1 MGYVRT
7 AEEIDRIQAM
17 TRRALFTLEG
27 VSIEF
32 ETTPEFARSVL
43 PPCLE
48 PDGAR
53 GVATVSRWQA
63 GVCGEFESTAVMLNA
78 RWGQYVGTYFL
89 TLIVSGDM
97 PVTIGRE
104 LWGEPKKLGN
114 THLYRDGNDV
124 YGYAERNG
132 TRIVQIDA
140 SFTEDLGPQQVE
152 GYALEVN
159 GYLGHDASL
168 VADPFVAAFLN
179 TRKFDAVRQGTAELT
194 FTGTEFDPVDEIP
207 VLSTGRALHY
217 TGESVYE
224 ESARETIADRDTYL
238 PYILGRSYD
247 DLTKFRVPRRH
258 KGELLTGASR

>member
-7 AEEIDRIQAM
+7 AEEISRIQAM
-17 TRRALFTLEG
+17 TRRAVFTLEG

-32 ETTPEFARSVL
+32 ETTAEFARSVL

-53 GVATVSRWQA
+53 GIATVSRWQA
-63 GVCGEFESTAVMLNA
+63 GVCGEFESTAIMLNA
-78 RWGQYVGTYFL
+78 KWGEYVGTYFL

-104 LWGEPKKLGN
+104 LWGEPKKLG
-114 THLYRDGNDV
+114 TTQFYRDGNDV
-124 YGYAERNG
+124 YGFAERNG
-132 TRIVQIDA
+132 TRIAQIDA
-140 SFTEDLGPQQVE
+140 SFTEDLGPQEVK

-179 TRKFDAVRQGTAELT
+179 TRKFDSVRQGTAQLT
-194 FTGTEFDPVDEIP
+194 FTGTDFDPVDEIP

-217 TGESVYE
+217 SGESIYE
-224 ESARETIADRDTYL
+224 EAARSTLPDRETYL

-247 DLTKFRVPRRH
+247 DLGKFRVPKRH
-258 KGELLTGASR
+258 RAYLMAGASR

>member
-7 AEEIDRIQAM
+7 AEEIARIQSM
-17 TRRALFTLEG
+17 TRRALFTIEG
-27 VSIEF
+27 VSVEF
-32 ETTPEFARSVL
+32 QTTAEFARAVL

-53 GVATVSRWQA
+53 GIATVSRWQA

-78 RWGQYVGTYFL
+78 KWGEYVGTYFL

-104 LWGEPKKLGN
+104 LWGEPKKLG
-114 THLYRDGNDV
+114 TTQFYRDGSDV

-140 SFTEDLGPQQVE
+140 SFTEDLGPQQVS

-168 VADPFVAAFLN
+168 VSDPFVAAFLN
-179 TRKFDAVRQGTAELT
+179 TRKFDAVRRGTAELT
-194 FTGTEFDPVDEIP
+194 LTGTEFDPVDEIP
-207 VLSTGRALHY
+207 ILSTGQALHY

-224 ESARETIADRDTYL
+224 EAERQTLTGGADTYL
-238 PYILGRSYD
+238 PYILGRSFD
-247 DLTKFRVPRRH
+247 DLSKFRVPQRH
-258 KGELLTGASR
+258 RGLLLAGA